1 MLEGDDDA
9 HVVMRDRVTSLST
22 VLLAVRFS
30 EAARDRAGSAE
41 VALIKARCRAEEA
54 RLALHDTDDVRAAR
68 LHADEAEHE
77 VVRLTIQAAQ
87 ALEYLMRATET
98 LERAIRLC
106 AMGRS

>member
-9 HVVMRDRVTSLST
+9 HVVMRDRVASLST

-30 EAARDRAGSAE
+30 EAARAQCEQAEKALVEWCGDARA
-41 VALIKARCRAEEA
+41 R
-54 RLALHDTDDVRAAR
+54 
-68 LHADEAEHE
+68 
-77 VVRLTIQAAQ
+77 VRLTIQAAQ